1 MRTVF
6 RLLGIGWYVA
16 FCILG
21 GAFGGVWLDGR
32 MDLSPLFTLI
42 GIGLGLVAAGIGMV
56 RMLSAVFDQ
65 AAESN
70 SEETTR

>member
-1 MRTVF
+1 MRTVL

-21 GAFGGVWLDGR
+21 GAFGGVWLDDR
-32 MDLSPLFTLI
+32 LDLSPLFTLV

-56 RMLSAVFDQ
+56 WMLSAVFNQ

-70 SEETTR
+70 NEENN